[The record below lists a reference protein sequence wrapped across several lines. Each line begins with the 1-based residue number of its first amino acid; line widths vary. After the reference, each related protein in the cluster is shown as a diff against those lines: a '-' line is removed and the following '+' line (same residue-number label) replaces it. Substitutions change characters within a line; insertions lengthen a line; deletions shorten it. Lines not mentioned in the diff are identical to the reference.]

1 MACRMRSTA
10 PAPDPATSSS
20 SQPSAV
26 VLGRITSPPRDDDS
40 DVVNDDV
47 VNDAVIND
55 GVMIDGVMNDADDAV
70 DVTVSLVVARST
82 PNISSSS
89 SSAGCPSLSYD
100 DHFRSVT

>member
-1 MACRMRSTA
+1 MRSTA
-10 PAPDPATSSS
+10 PAPDPSSS

-47 VNDAVIND
+47 MNDA
-55 GVMIDGVMNDADDAV
+55 VMNDAGDAV

-89 SSAGCPSLSYD
+89 SSAGCLSLSYD